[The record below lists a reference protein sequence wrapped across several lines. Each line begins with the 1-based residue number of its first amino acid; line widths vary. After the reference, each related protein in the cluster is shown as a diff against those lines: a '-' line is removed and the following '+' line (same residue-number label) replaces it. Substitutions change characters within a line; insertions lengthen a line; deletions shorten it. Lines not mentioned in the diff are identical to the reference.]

1 MIDDDFSI
9 KKKKKK
15 KKRNG
20 QKPVNLTLF
29 TFIGG
34 GVATAGLVCICLGV
48 GLRRSPGSS
57 EPALLMLGALLLLVG
72 GALCLIPHIA
82 LGGFGPKKLHFL
94 DDRVE
99 LRSGKSV
106 LGQIPFSNVAT
117 AM

>member
-15 KKRNG
+15 KKRIG
-20 QKPVNLTLF
+20 RKPVNLTLF
-29 TFIGG
+29 TSIGG
-34 GVATAGLVCICLGV
+34 GVATAGLVCIGLGAGV
-48 GLRRSPGSS
+48 RRRPDSS

-94 DDRVE
+94 EDRIEV
-99 LRSGKSV
+99 RAGK
-106 LGQIPFSNVAT
+106 
-117 AM
+117 